1 MLHERHV
8 VFWRE
13 EEEEESAAASDE
25 LRLVIEGTLLYA
37 YKNLI
42 IIVSTRVW
50 PYTLAQSVYD
60 DVYYVLLPP
69 FIFLFSTF
77 SFWGV

>member
-37 YKNLI
+37 YK
-42 IIVSTRVW
+42 
-50 PYTLAQSVYD
+50 TL
-60 DVYYVLLPP
+60 L
-69 FIFLFSTF
+69 
-77 SFWGV
+77 